1 MERFETIKLD
11 KTTTLQKDGMEI
23 IAYIAGVNSGA
34 YGLPYVIAVRVWARK
49 WFFKKFFYREMKLNI
64 WDVKQL
70 RDECDKVIKWH
81 NETKG
86 K

>member
-1 MERFETIKLD
+1 MKQFDTIKLD

-23 IAYIAGVNSGA
+23 TAYIAGVNSGM
-34 YGLPYVIAVRVWARK
+34 YGLPYVISVRVWAKK

-64 WDVKQL
+64 HEVKQF
-70 RDECDKVIKWH
+70 RDECDKVIQFY
-81 NETKG
+81 NETK